1 MLKGKHILL
10 GITGSIAA
18 YKIPLLVRLLIKEG
32 AEVRIAMT
40 PSARDFVTPLT
51 LSTLSKNPVLSEPF
65 DPVDGSWNSHVDLGR
80 WADLMLVAP
89 ASANTLAKMA
99 HGIADNF
106 LLTTFLSAKCPVYF
120 APAMDLDM
128 FHHPA
133 TQQNIKSLEAMGCK
147 LIEPQV
153 GELAS
158 GLCGAGRMEEPEI
171 MLEILRYGLT
181 EKDLAGY
188 TALVTAGPTQESIDP
203 VRYIS
208 NHSSGLMGYAIA
220 ETLASRGAVV
230 HLVSG
235 PVHRQT
241 YMPGIQLISVTTAA
255 EMYEACMQHTNAD
268 VIVMAAAV
276 ADFAPSEPVA
286 HKIKKTTQHTA
297 LPLTPTIDILS
308 ALSKNRRN
316 VAFLAGF
323 ALETDNEEENALQK
337 LRSKN
342 LDMIILNSLSN
353 EGAGFGVD
361 TNVVS
366 IFTRNGES
374 FHLPKM
380 LKTELAERIVDL
392 IHEKLTARK

>member
-1 MLKGKHILL
+1 
-10 GITGSIAA
+10 
-18 YKIPLLVRLLIKEG
+18 
-32 AEVRIAMT
+32 
-40 PSARDFVTPLT
+40 
-51 LSTLSKNPVLSEPF
+51 
-65 DPVDGSWNSHVDLGR
+65 
-80 WADLMLVAP
+80 
-89 ASANTLAKMA
+89 
-99 HGIADNF
+99 
-106 LLTTFLSAKCPVYF
+106 
-120 APAMDLDM
+120 
-128 FHHPA
+128 
-133 TQQNIKSLEAMGCK
+133 
-147 LIEPQV
+147 
-153 GELAS
+153 
-158 GLCGAGRMEEPEI
+158 
-171 MLEILRYGLT
+171 
-181 EKDLAGY
+181 
-188 TALVTAGPTQESIDP
+188 
-203 VRYIS
+203 
-208 NHSSGLMGYAIA
+208 
-220 ETLASRGAVV
+220 
-230 HLVSG
+230 
-235 PVHRQT
+235 
-241 YMPGIQLISVTTAA
+241 MPGIQLISVTTAA

-374 FHLPKM
+374 FHLPKC
-380 LKTELAERIVDL
+380 
-392 IHEKLTARK
+392 